1 MKKMKVAGVRVYA
14 TPNSPKGTHAVGI
27 RVASKLN
34 GNNDGLVGTY
44 VEGAYDGRYTGFIAN
59 TAKFQSVESA
69 EKYAAQLEKKYPRGL
84 VMDSKKWQWGDELE
98 DAPEGARV
106 VKYIDEDG
114 EEQVQDA
121 NAVREGLTATAPTA

>member
-14 TPNSPKGTHAVGI
+14 TPNSPKGTHAMGI
-27 RVASKLN
+27 RVASRLN
-34 GNNDGLVGTY
+34 GNTDGLVGTY

-59 TAKFQSVESA
+59 TAKSQSLEAA
-69 EKYAAQLEKKYPRGL
+69 EKAAAALEKKYPRGMVL
-84 VMDSKKWQWGDELE
+84 DPKKWQWGEELE

-121 NAVREGLTATAPTA
+121 TVVREGLTATAPTA